1 MRGMRPP
8 RDTSTAAFERQLAAF
23 RAMTPSERVAVAG
36 AMSDEIRALAEDG
49 IRDRHPTYTDAQVA
63 DDLAEILL
71 GPELAA
77 IVARSRL
84 PIAR

>member
-1 MRGMRPP
+1 MLRP
-8 RDTSTAAFERQLAAF
+8 RDTSTAAVEQQLAAF
-23 RAMTPSERVAVAG
+23 RAMTPSERVAVAA

-63 DDLAEILL
+63 DELADILL

-77 IVARSRL
+77 IVSGSRL
-84 PIAR
+84 PTVR